1 MMNHCAKN
9 CWVLRLRWL
18 CALRWVELRLPK
30 RRYLP
35 MCRTPPLM
43 QIPTR
48 CRRNWTTPLA

>member
-9 CWVLRLRWL
+9 CWALRLRWL

-43 QIPTR
+43 QPPTR
-48 CRRNWTTPLA
+48 CRRNWMTPLA